1 MKVTSHFPYLRRREV
16 GGSRGTLPKPTR
28 AAFSL
33 IELLVATTV
42 FSLLCV
48 LMFSIVSS
56 STGLWRT
63 QEAQE
68 ESFREARAALN
79 FLSRDL
85 ANAMVTTNAQWF
97 YASSNRI
104 AFLTSLPPSSQ
115 SDGRD
120 RGDLCAVGYSLE
132 WAKVDPDD
140 ASEIPRLALY
150 RYVRFSVPT
159 HRSLIM
165 NSAVSIEQI
174 FEAPDSTDTV
184 RELLARNMSRFS
196 CDLYSTN
203 SLGEPVPFAPAEVMP
218 KILQFSM
225 SVLNDGTASKLTSR
239 AQWEDASSPLILQNE
254 RTFTLRVRPAKP

>member
-1 MKVTSHFPYLRRREV
+1 MKRESCPERSHRYALDLLSILARS
-16 GGSRGTLPKPTR
+16 G
-28 AAFSL
+28 FSL
-33 IELLVATTV
+33 IELLVAMSV

-56 STGLWRT
+56 STGLWRA

-85 ANAMVTTNAQWF
+85 ANALVTTNAQWF
-97 YASSNRI
+97 HASSNSI
-104 AFLTSLPPSSQ
+104 AFLTSLPSSSQ
-115 SDGRD
+115 GDGRD
-120 RGDLCAVGYSLE
+120 RSDLCAVGYSLE

-140 ASEIPRLALY
+140 SGETPRLALY

-159 HRSLIM
+159 HRSLIL
-165 NSAVSIEQI
+165 NSAASIKQI
-174 FEAPDSTDTV
+174 FESPDGTDTV

-203 SLGEPVPFAPAEVMP
+203 ASGEPVPFSPTDVMP

-239 AQWEDASSPLILQNE
+239 AQWEDASSTLIRQNE
-254 RTFTLRVRPAKP
+254 RTFTFRVRPAKP